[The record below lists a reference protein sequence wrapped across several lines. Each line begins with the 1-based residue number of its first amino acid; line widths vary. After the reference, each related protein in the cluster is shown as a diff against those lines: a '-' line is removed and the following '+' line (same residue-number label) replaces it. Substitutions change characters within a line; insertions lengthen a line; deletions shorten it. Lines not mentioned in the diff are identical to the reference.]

1 MNVKAMVKS
10 LPYSEITKES
20 DSKYYFIFTDWYYFS
35 LIKNIIA
42 YIVPDKSKVWSKFY
56 GQFRIEN
63 DKKRENSGNSSMSWS
78 LSI

>member
-1 MNVKAMVKS
+1 MDKS
-10 LPYSEITKES
+10 SPYSEITKES

-35 LIKNIIA
+35 LIKNIID
-42 YIVPDKSKVWSKFY
+42 YLVPDKSKVWSKFY

-63 DKKRENSGNSSMSWS
+63 DKKGENSGNSSMSWS

>member
-1 MNVKAMVKS
+1 MVKS
-10 LPYSEITKES
+10 SPYPEITKEL

-56 GQFRIEN
+56 GQFGIEN